1 MYASKVIKSIINM
14 AVLAMA
20 AVCTAFLCSCDHS
33 NTVSNLVDNIRPS
46 AHFRVVDF
54 HLQGDTVSYYRI
66 RYPKPL
72 RK

>member
-20 AVCTAFLCSCDHS
+20 AVCTAFLCGCDHS
-33 NTVSNLVDNIRPS
+33 DSLSNFIDNVRPS

-54 HLQGDTVSYYRI
+54 HLEGDTLKYYQV

-72 RK
+72 R

>member
-1 MYASKVIKSIINM
+1 MYASKIIKSIINM
-14 AVLAMA
+14 AFLALA
-20 AVCTAFLCSCDHS
+20 ALFTSFLCGCNNS

-54 HLQGDTVSYYRI
+54 HLSGDTVTYYRV

-72 RK
+72 R

>member
-1 MYASKVIKSIINM
+1 MYASKIIKTVLNM
-14 AVLAMA
+14 AFVAMA
-20 AVCTAFLCSCDHS
+20 ALLTAFLCSCDHS

-54 HLQGDTVSYYRI
+54 HLSGDTVTYYRI